1 MTHNSNE
8 NIPLEVLLLNPNIKE
23 ELPLE
28 VLLLNP
34 NEEPHVEPESKVK
47 LPVELLLEPKSEPE
61 KNVRE
66 VEPEDLSKTP
76 ANKSIKPENKPNEKT
91 KLNIC
96 IIIDYIEEE
105 TEIMENTI
113 FNKIK
118 CKGNKCEIHW
128 YSTTPKNIDDYMYI
142 FYEKDLDHR
151 RAYKLV
157 PYEIS
162 KPNEIKCPPMGTMI
176 REKKEIL
183 KICIDHLVPTVEIF
197 KYPNPNKQDK
207 YGIYVNNYVFDLDK
221 TSFDDEKLNIN
232 KIPKKIHKDDE
243 KYLIENLYKYMYLKK
258 HDDLYIICERE
269 NMFYSEL
276 EYKEDKKYLPN
287 MECFETIK
295 QIRKIVEQ
303 IKEKDKEQENKDQEN
318 EENEEIEEIE
328 YNGELLTIKPTKC
341 NYTKIKKIIQL
352 INKGPFDINNME
364 QLKTFYKI
372 IFS

>member
-1 MTHNSNE
+1 MTHNS
-8 NIPLEVLLLNPNIKE
+8 KE
-23 ELPLE
+23 DLPVE
-28 VLLLNP
+28 LLLNP
-34 NEEPHVEPESKVK
+34 NEED
-47 LPVELLLEPKSEPE
+47 LPVELLLNPNEEDLPVELLLNPNEEYLSLKPEEESPVKSEEESP
-61 KNVRE
+61 
-66 VEPEDLSKTP
+66 VESKEESPVESEQKVDQETP
-76 ANKSIKPENKPNEKT
+76 ANESIKPENNQ
-91 KLNIC
+91 NIC

-105 TEIMENTI
+105 IEIMENTI

-128 YSTTPKNIDDYMYI
+128 YLTRPKNIDNYMYI
-142 FYEKDLDHR
+142 FYEKDVDHR

-197 KYPNPNKQDK
+197 KYPNKQNK

-243 KYLIENLYKYMYLKK
+243 KYLIENLYKHMYLKK
-258 HDDLYIICERE
+258 YDDFYIICERE

-295 QIRKIVEQ
+295 QIREIVKQ
-303 IKEKDKEQENKDQEN
+303 IKEENEDQEN
-318 EENEEIEEIE
+318 EENEDQENEEIE
-328 YNGELLTIKPTKC
+328 YNGELLTIKPTKG
-341 NYTKIKKIIQL
+341 NYTKIKEIIQL
-352 INKGPFDINNME
+352 INNKRYFDINNME

>member
-8 NIPLEVLLLNPNIKE
+8 NIPLEVLLLNPNK

-34 NEEPHVEPESKVK
+34 NEEPHIEPESKVK

-66 VEPEDLSKTP
+66 VEPHKEDSSETP
-76 ANKSIKPENKPNEKT
+76 ANNSIKSENKPNEKT

-197 KYPNPNKQDK
+197 KYPKYPNKQDK

-295 QIRKIVEQ
+295 QIREIVQQ
-303 IKEKDKEQENKDQEN
+303 IKEENEDQEN
-318 EENEEIEEIE
+318 EENQEIE
-328 YNGELLTIKPTKC
+328 YNGELLTIKPTKG
-341 NYTKIKKIIQL
+341 NYTKIKQIIQL
-352 INKGPFDINNME
+352 INNKRYFDINNME